1 MKENIGFY
9 SQTQDIQPSIESAC
23 RGFRDQL
30 ARKRQDLALILKK
43 HLATGLAAGT
53 IGILWY
59 VTILLFFRQ
68 LAEYGW

>member
-1 MKENIGFY
+1 MKGNIGFF
-9 SQTQDIQPSIESAC
+9 SQAQGIQLSIENAC

-30 ARKRQDLALILKK
+30 ARKSQDLALILKK
-43 HLATGLAAGT
+43 HVTTGLAAGT